1 MDMIKAVVQY
11 KFDDLIRLPDDESGS
26 VAYFL
31 SDYLMQ
37 HLDDATITS
46 VAEYKKPQ
54 HHECDLS
61 DEEASYIDIIIAL
74 DNHFLENPD
83 ANHREINIAVA
94 QKLANCA
101 FSVEEQLQCFNERFF
116 VIEPYGKEDDN
127 NKKTSA

>member
-11 KFDDLIRLPDDESGS
+11 KFNNLIRLPDDESGS

-37 HLDDATITS
+37 HLEDSEIIS
-46 VAEYKKPQ
+46 VTEYKRPEI
-54 HHECDLS
+54 HECDLS
-61 DEEASYIDIIIAL
+61 EEEASYIDIILPL

-94 QKLANCA
+94 QKLKNCS
-101 FSVEEQLQCFNERFF
+101 FSVEEQLQCVNERFF
-116 VIEPYGKEDDN
+116 VIEPYGKEN
-127 NKKTSA
+127 